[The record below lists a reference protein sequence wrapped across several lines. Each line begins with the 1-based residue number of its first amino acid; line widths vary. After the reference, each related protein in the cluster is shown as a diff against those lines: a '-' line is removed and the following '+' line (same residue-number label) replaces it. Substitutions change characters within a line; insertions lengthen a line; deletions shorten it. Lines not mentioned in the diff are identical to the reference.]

1 MNNYLVNGSVILM
14 GNQGGASAEVA
25 SADGSTAKTGKE
37 GVLGNPMILML
48 GGLFIIM
55 YFFMIRPQSKKQKE
69 VRNMLAQL
77 EKGDKILSAG
87 GIKGVVD
94 DVKEDTVIVKVA
106 DNTKLEFSK
115 ASITHVLEKKNPVEP
130 PAKGFSLF
138 KKKNKDKVEDKKDSS
153 KKEEKKDSKNS
164 KEDKKTKKES
174 SEKKA
179 NTPDL

>member
-14 GNQGGASAEVA
+14 GNQGGTSTQAAAGSSAGDGASTGAKA
-25 SADGSTAKTGKE
+25 KGFGGSSS
-37 GVLGNPMILML
+37 MFLML

-69 VRNMLAQL
+69 VRNMLSQL
-77 EKGDKILSAG
+77 EKGDTVLSAG

-94 DVKEDTVIVKVA
+94 NVKEDTVIVKVD

-115 ASITHVLEKKNPVEP
+115 ASITQVLVKKNPVAVPEK
-130 PAKGFSLF
+130 KGFSLF
-138 KKKNKDKVEDKKDSS
+138 KKN
-153 KKEEKKDSKNS
+153 KKENDQEKVKKSDKSKS
-164 KEDKKTKKES
+164 EKKEDKS